1 MKFKQ
6 NKLESN
12 SSFFFPCIKIPKRR
26 IEKEWRINLG
36 DGFRGSPSVV
46 ACQHILGENFMASEA
61 WGRHFLSHNSQEVES
76 LQGRPIII
84 QPAEL
89 HFSDL
94 HLPNKSQHLP
104 LLETLQ
110 IVFSAENQLFSTW
123 SFIGKLII
131 EGLTIIWNQGVYFPL
146 QHRNWKWAIAF

>member
-1 MKFKQ
+1 MNFKQ

-26 IEKEWRINLG
+26 TEKEWRINLG
-36 DGFRGSPSVV
+36 DGFKGSPSMV
-46 ACQHILGENFMASEA
+46 ACQHIFGENFMASEA

-76 LQGRPIII
+76 LRGRAIII

-89 HFSDL
+89 SIRDL
-94 HLPNKSQHLP
+94 YLPDRSQHLP
-104 LLETLQ
+104 LLKTLQ
-110 IVFSAENQLFSTW
+110 MASLAENWLFSTW
-123 SFIGKLII
+123 AFSEKLII

-146 QHRNWKWAIAF
+146 QFRSWM